1 MASAKNEIKATCSS
15 SQSDS
20 HKFGKFGQPFSLD
33 KLGYQ
38 SIGIQTNVVTAKAM
52 PNYIKT
58 IGKIESV
65 PSRQFFIHSVATGHI
80 TKVDVVLGQNVNAQ
94 DTLIEYESPDINE
107 LSSSLILNKQGIEA
121 QISQLETSFQDE
133 IKEANSQVELARQNY
148 ERDDLLFKEKIG
160 SLKALQTSKAYLDI
174 SLSKYKVAITKRD
187 LTLAAM
193 RKKLE
198 LTLEPIKQ
206 KLKLMGAS
214 DEIINNIL
222 KTQDPITKIEL
233 KSPATGDIIFQNA
246 TCGQSIS
253 PGVRLFTIC
262 NEAKVWASANI
273 NESDISRI
281 KIGDGTELVVKA
293 YPSKIFKG
301 KIVYMNHDL
310 DPQSRTLSVRALIEN
325 TGEILKPEM
334 FANLKIYT
342 DKPIYRLMV
351 PTDAVVERNSHS
363 YAFIFNPPDSFQPVL
378 VKTGIAYDDSIE
390 VVSGIESGQNIVTKG
405 AFQLLAHVLKTQG
418 QSDLFKQPTEGDRA
432 YDKDEIEDG
441 SQKNN
446 SFNLMSILL
455 YVICLVLG
463 VLIGVFLVLAR
474 LNNTSKPI
482 SQFENLKE
490 SQNNLNNK

>member
-1 MASAKNEIKATCSS
+1 
-15 SQSDS
+15 
-20 HKFGKFGQPFSLD
+20 
-33 KLGYQ
+33 
-38 SIGIQTNVVTAKAM
+38 
-52 PNYIKT
+52 
-58 IGKIESV
+58 
-65 PSRQFFIHSVATGHI
+65 
-80 TKVDVVLGQNVNAQ
+80 
-94 DTLIEYESPDINE
+94 
-107 LSSSLILNKQGIEA
+107 
-121 QISQLETSFQDE
+121 
-133 IKEANSQVELARQNY
+133 
-148 ERDDLLFKEKIG
+148 
-160 SLKALQTSKAYLDI
+160 
-174 SLSKYKVAITKRD
+174 
-187 LTLAAM
+187 
-193 RKKLE
+193 
-198 LTLEPIKQ
+198 
-206 KLKLMGAS
+206 
-214 DEIINNIL
+214 
-222 KTQDPITKIEL
+222 
-233 KSPATGDIIFQNA
+233 
-246 TCGQSIS
+246 
-253 PGVRLFTIC
+253 
-262 NEAKVWASANI
+262 
-273 NESDISRI
+273 
-281 KIGDGTELVVKA
+281 
-293 YPSKIFKG
+293 
-301 KIVYMNHDL
+301 MNHDL